1 MTTRTRASTA
11 AGAEAAYREP
21 RFLLEDRSRSD
32 AEKIKLLLDWR
43 QDLLELQTAAGENMP
58 DQCGEANGATRLQ
71 AVMDALIT
79 LGYKSE

>member
-11 AGAEAAYREP
+11 VDAEAAYREP
-21 RFLLEDRSRSD
+21 RFVLQDKTRSD
-32 AEKIKLLLDWR
+32 PEKIKLLLDWR

-79 LGYKSE
+79 LGYKSG

>member
-1 MTTRTRASTA
+1 MTTRTRASTPVD
-11 AGAEAAYREP
+11 AEAAYREP
-21 RFLLEDRSRSD
+21 RFLLDDGSRSD

>member
-1 MTTRTRASTA
+1 VGACGTARLLREAGA
-11 AGAEAAYREP
+11 AGERVQDG
-21 RFLLEDRSRSD
+21 RGVGSGTHVQV
-32 AEKIKLLLDWR
+32 KLLLDSR

>member
-1 MTTRTRASTA
+1 MTTRTGASTA
-11 AGAEAAYREP
+11 VAAEAAYSEP

-79 LGYKSE
+79 LGYKSD

>member
-1 MTTRTRASTA
+1 MTTRTGASTA
-11 AGAEAAYREP
+11 VAAEAAYREP
-21 RFLLEDRSRSD
+21 RLLLEDRSRSD

-79 LGYKSE
+79 LGYKSG